1 MPISLSTWKH
11 GFQPNQITY
20 DAILNGKSALVA
32 VELGARFCE
41 ADLTCMSVGRGG
53 LPDAMGEVTLDASIM
68 DDEGNCGAV
77 AFVRNYEHVASIA
90 RRVMERTPHVML
102 VGEGAERFAASEG
115 FERTDLLTE
124 KAKALWEQWMK
135 QPDKLHV
142 RLRRAEEGEHEYV
155 FVKVD
160 EEGKENVP
168 PPKEGGGASPT
179 MRGWSNESHDTIG
192 ILAMDKSGHLAG
204 ACTTSGLAFKMQG
217 RVGDSP
223 IIGAGLYVA
232 GGVAAAVATGNGELM
247 MRACSAFHIVE
258 LIRQGVEPQEACE
271 QAIARILQ
279 DKHLTDDM
287 QAGLMVIRADGVW
300 AARSL
305 RPGFQLAAASDG
317 MKGNNILY
325 DVTSNSISAI
335 KQYL

>member
-20 DAILNGKSALVA
+20 DAIQNGKSALDA
-32 VELGARFCE
+32 VELGARYCE

-53 LPDAMGEVTLDASIM
+53 LPDATGDVTLDAAIM
-68 DDEGNCGAV
+68 DHEGNCGAV

-90 RRVMERTPHVML
+90 RGVMEKTPHIML
-102 VGEGAERFAASEG
+102 AGEGAERFAEAEG
-115 FERTDLLTE
+115 FVKTDLLTD
-124 KAKALWEQWMK
+124 KAKALWKQWK
-135 QPDKLHV
+135 TQPDKMHV
-142 RLRRAEEGEHEYV
+142 RLRREEEGEHEYV

-160 EEGKENVP
+160 DD
-168 PPKEGGGASPT
+168 GAESAISRDSVVYP
-179 MRGWSNESHDTIG
+179 RNESHDTIG
-192 ILAMDKSGHLAG
+192 ILAMDQAGHLAG
-204 ACTTSGLAFKMQG
+204 ACTTSGLAFKIQG

-232 GGVAAAVATGNGELM
+232 GGIAAAVATGNGELM
-247 MRACSAFHIVE
+247 MRSCSAFHIVE
-258 LIRQGVEPQEACE
+258 MIRQGIDPGEACE
-271 QAIARILQ
+271 RAIARITQ

-287 QAGLMVIRADGVW
+287 QAGLMVIRDDGAW

-305 RPGFQLAAASDG
+305 RPGFQLAAASG
-317 MKGNNILY
+317 QTNGENILY
-325 DVTSNSISAI
+325 DVTADSISAI